1 MKSDPPQITVREAHS
16 DDRSFLLKSAER
28 LSSFPLPAWR
38 TREEVIAADV
48 RTLDDFLA
56 SAPGGAQLLI
66 AEAAGDAPLGFIFLE
81 IVEDYFTRTRHGHV
95 GIVAV
100 TEEAEGRGVGRIL
113 LEAAEAWAREQGFTR
128 LSLNV
133 FEENRHARAVYEH
146 FGYAPETRRYV
157 KVL

>member
-1 MKSDPPQITVREAHS
+1 MKSDPPQITVREARP
-16 DDRSFLLKSAER
+16 DDRAFLLKAAER

-38 TREEVIAADV
+38 TREEVVAADV
-48 RTLDDFLA
+48 RTLDGFLA
-56 SAPGGAQLLI
+56 SAPSGSRLLI
-66 AEAAGDAPLGFIFLE
+66 AEAGDGTPLGFIFLE
-81 IVEDYFTRTRHGHV
+81 TMEDYFTQTRHGHV

-133 FEENRHARAVYEH
+133 FEENRRARAVYEH
-146 FGYAPETRRYV
+146 FGYAPETLRYL